1 MVNVKH
7 AVKTNKNSLTGHI
20 TGFLEYCEVEK
31 GLSPNTVENYSR
43 FLKKFSVWLNDN
55 HLKNI
60 KPGELNDK
68 IVWDYRLYLSRAKGS
83 RTGQNLKKT
92 TQNYYLIAL
101 RALMEY
107 FSIKDIKSLA
117 PNKIRLPKLTDKDKA
132 IKFLSLSQVEDLL
145 SQPDTNT
152 EAGLRDRAMLEIL
165 FSTGFRV
172 SELVSLNVTQFSVPV
187 IEKFLKDGKSFELSI
202 SGKGGRIRVVYFSPR
217 ALHWLAKYYNKRKD
231 NEKPLFINYR
241 SPAPRSREARLSVR
255 SVDRIIAKYVKMA
268 GLPISATPH
277 SLRHSF
283 ATDLLNQGA
292 GLRDVQELLG
302 HKNISTTQIYT
313 HVTNKKLREVH
324 EKFHGAREI
333 SN

>member
-1 MVNVKH
+1 MAKSDNTIKIH
-7 AVKTNKNSLTGHI
+7 KDSLTGHV

-31 GLSPNTVENYSR
+31 GLSPKTVENYSR
-43 FLKKFSVWLNDN
+43 FLKKFTFWLNGCG
-55 HLKNI
+55 LKNLR
-60 KPGELNDK
+60 PGELSDK
-68 IVWDYRLYLSRAKGS
+68 VIWDYRLYLSRAKDS
-83 RTGQNLKKT
+83 RTSQNLKKT
-92 TQNYYLIAL
+92 TQNYYLVAL
-101 RALMEY
+101 RALLDY

-117 PNKIRLPKLTDKDKA
+117 PNKIRLPKLTDKDKV
-132 IKFLSLSQVEDLL
+132 IKFLSISQVEDLL
-145 SQPDTNT
+145 SQPDINT

-172 SELVSLNVTQFSVPV
+172 SELVSLNINQFNIPV
-187 IEKFLKDGKSFELSI
+187 IEKHLKNGKSFELNI
-202 SGKGGRIRVVYFSPR
+202 IGKGGRARVVYFSPR

-241 SPAPRSREARLSVR
+241 SPAIAGARLSIR
-255 SVDRIIAKYVKMA
+255 SVDRIIAKYVKTA

-292 GLRDVQELLG
+292 GLRDIQELLG

-313 HVTNKKLREVH
+313 HITNKKLREVH
-324 EKFHGAREI
+324 EKFHGIKEI
-333 SN
+333 NI